1 MEGRICFSRQGG
13 AEVKKY
19 LLSALLSIGLI
30 LLLYFVWPEFL
41 KYNWFSVYGEIKELK
56 ERVEQLEAK

>member
-1 MEGRICFSRQGG
+1 M
-13 AEVKKY
+13 KKY